1 MKQYSAKNIRNIAL
15 VGHSGTGKTSLAE
28 AILYLS
34 GGIDRWA
41 GCRQQAVC
49 DFDPEEIKR
58 KASVSMAVAPAEWK
72 DVKINI
78 IDTPGLFDFPA
89 GERRN
94 SRSGKCCNHG
104 FGKSGLA
111 VGAEKGFKAATK
123 RDCKIFLLMKWI
135 MKTPISTRFLRR

>member
-34 GGIDRWA
+34 GGTDRLGRVA
-41 GCRQQAVC
+41 DGNTVC

-78 IDTPGLFDFPA
+78 IDTP
-89 GERRN
+89 
-94 SRSGKCCNHG
+94 
-104 FGKSGLA
+104 
-111 VGAEKGFKAATK
+111 
-123 RDCKIFLLMKWI
+123 
-135 MKTPISTRFLRR
+135 RFV